1 MKYPD
6 QIIRQLIILLLIIM
20 TFLAHTSKAL
30 FFLKFRKFS
39 PTFSPSNIC
48 VRFLSSSTINESD
61 NISKNIVKTDE
72 IAANPLGLTVKKPN
86 NIKKDVTLD
95 ENVKVKQKITLL
107 EKDLDEKFVR
117 GSGNGGQK
125 INTTSN
131 RVQLTHIPTGI
142 SVSCQDARDLS
153 TNRKIARKS
162 LIDKLDLH
170 FNGAES
176 KLGIAHE
183 KIRKKKKNA
192 KRFVRFIHTC
202 SLEHKHILFY
212 IFVSCMKFV
221 HLCIYTV

>member
-1 MKYPD
+1 MKLLFPD
-6 QIIRQLIILLLIIM
+6 QQLSQLIIILLIM
-20 TFLAHTSKAL
+20 TFLVNTSKAL
-30 FFLKFRKFS
+30 FFLKFRKLSHNFS
-39 PTFSPSNIC
+39 LSNRNTYI
-48 VRFLSSSTINESD
+48 RFLSSSTIINEPD
-61 NISKNIVKTDE
+61 
-72 IAANPLGLTVKKPN
+72 N
-86 NIKKDVTLD
+86 NIKSDILAKNDIILKKSNSIKKDNTLD
-95 ENVKVKQKITLL
+95 ENVKVKLKITLL

-170 FNGAES
+170 FNGSES

-183 KIRKKKKNA
+183 KIQIGRA
-192 KRFVRFIHTC
+192 HV
-202 SLEHKHILFY
+202 
-212 IFVSCMKFV
+212 
-221 HLCIYTV
+221 